1 MQIFVGENDFA
12 FCAGQCA
19 GTFNMTQLHG
29 IYPNVK
35 DLDVYLQ
42 PNTGHV
48 VQLSLNATAG
58 YRVIF
63 SFLEKNGL

>member
-1 MQIFVGENDFA
+1 MFVGENDFA
-12 FCAGQCA
+12 FCAGQCS
-19 GTFNMTQLHG
+19 GIFDLKQLHSL
-29 IYPNVK
+29 YPNVK

-58 YRVIF
+58 YQVIF
-63 SFLEKNGL
+63 DFLSKNGL